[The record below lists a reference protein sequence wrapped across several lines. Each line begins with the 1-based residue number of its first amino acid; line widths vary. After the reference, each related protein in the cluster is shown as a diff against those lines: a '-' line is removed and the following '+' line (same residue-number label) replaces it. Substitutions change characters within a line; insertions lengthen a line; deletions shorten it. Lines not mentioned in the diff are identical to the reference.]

1 MTRPAT
7 PAEPLL
13 RLGRHSSA
21 GKALAAVWSVACT
34 ATAVLLHVGDGEDL
48 VLAGGLVVGL
58 RGFAA
63 FPAVGEAA
71 GAAVMTSVLET
82 EEPVA
87 AAAAGRAVAAQTFAA
102 ATQALP
108 EVSARGRC
116 FAVDWKPAA
125 PGRPPAS
132 SYHV

>member
-13 RLGRHSSA
+13 LRPGRHSSA
-21 GKALAAVWSVACT
+21 GKALAAVWSAACT

-48 VLAGGLVVGL
+48 VLVGGLVGGL

-63 FPAVGEAA
+63 FPVVGEAA
-71 GAAVMTSVLET
+71 GAAVTTRVLVT

-87 AAAAGRAVAAQTFAA
+87 AAGHAVAAPTFAA

-108 EVSARGRC
+108 EVSAKGRC
-116 FAVDWKPAA
+116 FAADWKPAA

-132 SYHV
+132 SYHA